1 MFLFPLTLTEK
12 KIQNTTNQALKCAE
26 NRKKHQENINNIEH
40 LFKYH
45 NKRSNITVKRPLSIN
60 IRKKNLTKKTMWQ
73 YLSSDMRVKCFS
85 LLENYNW
92 DQED

>member
-1 MFLFPLTLTEK
+1 MGIHIIESSVTKIDAHIAEMFLFPLTLTEK

-60 IRKKNLTKKTMWQ
+60 IRKKNLTKKTM
-73 YLSSDMRVKCFS
+73 
-85 LLENYNW
+85 
-92 DQED
+92 